1 MSYSSCVAS
10 RMLCLFFA
18 HFLKCAKYIYKK
30 IHYDGNFSA
39 KDFNHLT
46 TKR

>member
-1 MSYSSCVAS
+1 
-10 RMLCLFFA
+10 MLCLFFA
-18 HFLKCAKYIYKK
+18 HSLKCIKCMRKRVY
-30 IHYDGNFSA
+30 YDENFSA